1 MKPQKLGSLELSFCK
16 VEWVDDANKK
26 RNSEAKRSRDRE
38 MYGDIFNIRWISIF
52 VVFAVDNLSNVSQRE
67 HFPWIYVTLKT

>member
-16 VEWVDDANKK
+16 VEWVDDAINKK
-26 RNSEAKRSRDRE
+26 RNSGSRDRK
-38 MYGDIFNIRWISIF
+38 MYGDIFNIRWISIS
-52 VVFAVDNLSNVSQRE
+52 VVFAFDNLWNVSQRE